1 MKTIYYWSPFITP
14 VATTKAVINSAY
26 AVKLYSKKKYEPFII
41 NVAGEWDIYK
51 RDLENKKIKLI
62 ELTSSKIINN
72 KKTTGFMKSRL
83 LYIYI
88 FFIALVPLIR
98 LLRNNPPS
106 FFIIHLISPLPLLIN
121 YLLKINTKMIL
132 RISGLPKLNYLRK
145 CLWQTTLKKIYHLTC
160 PTKATK
166 HDMQVQG
173 IIEKNKIDVLYDPI
187 ISPKNIIN
195 NLKVSNNN
203 LKDRNYFLSIGRLSR
218 QKNYKFLIETFKI
231 FNQNKNNK
239 LIIVG
244 EGEQRNALLKF
255 IKLNKL
261 KNSVEIHKHTKEIFD
276 YYKYSKC
283 FILSSL
289 WEDPGFVLV
298 EACYMKTL
306 IISSDCKNGPKEILD
321 NEKNGLLFKSNDK
334 EDLLKTFEKFENL
347 KIDHIKKLKINAL
360 KKSKEFTIINHHK
373 TLLKILEKNG

>member
-26 AVKLYSKKKYEPFII
+26 ALKLYSKKKYEPFII

-145 CLWQTTLKKIYHLTC
+145 CLWQTKKRF
-160 PTKATK
+160 
-166 HDMQVQG
+166 
-173 IIEKNKIDVLYDPI
+173 II
-187 ISPKNIIN
+187 
-195 NLKVSNNN
+195 
-203 LKDRNYFLSIGRLSR
+203 
-218 QKNYKFLIETFKI
+218 
-231 FNQNKNNK
+231 
-239 LIIVG
+239 
-244 EGEQRNALLKF
+244 
-255 IKLNKL
+255 
-261 KNSVEIHKHTKEIFD
+261 
-276 YYKYSKC
+276 
-283 FILSSL
+283 
-289 WEDPGFVLV
+289 
-298 EACYMKTL
+298 
-306 IISSDCKNGPKEILD
+306 
-321 NEKNGLLFKSNDK
+321 
-334 EDLLKTFEKFENL
+334 
-347 KIDHIKKLKINAL
+347 
-360 KKSKEFTIINHHK
+360 
-373 TLLKILEKNG
+373 